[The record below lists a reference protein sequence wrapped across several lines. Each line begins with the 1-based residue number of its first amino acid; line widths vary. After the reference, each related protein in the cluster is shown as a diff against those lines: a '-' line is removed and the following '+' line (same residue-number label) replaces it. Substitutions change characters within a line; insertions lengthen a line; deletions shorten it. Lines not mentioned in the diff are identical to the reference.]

1 MMMERYGTTVVDAI
15 KSELRM
21 IKLNE
26 GDRYLDGYV
35 ASKYKKEL
43 LDIYW
48 YLEDLLEDC
57 DTYTTEAEWHEQ
69 REKDKMIRKLSRP
82 NDRK

>member
-1 MMMERYGTTVVDAI
+1 MMMERYGTSIVDAI

-48 YLEDLLEDC
+48 YLEDLIEDC
-57 DTYTTEAEWHEQ
+57 NTYIGEDEWYKQ
-69 REKDKMIRKLSRP
+69 REKDKMIRKLSKP
-82 NDRK
+82 NGHK

>member
-1 MMMERYGTTVVDAI
+1 MMMERYGTSIVDAI

-43 LDIYW
+43 LDI
-48 YLEDLLEDC
+48 
-57 DTYTTEAEWHEQ
+57 
-69 REKDKMIRKLSRP
+69 
-82 NDRK
+82 